1 MSQRILVTYA
11 SRAGSTAGVA
21 EAVGRT
27 LNEQGIQVD
36 VLPVQ
41 AVKDITPY
49 EAVVVGSAIQ
59 NKQWLPEAMQFMQAN
74 GSALSEMPFATFTL
88 CMTLAMQGGV
98 KYRPLIEEW
107 LAPVRAL
114 AQPVSEGLF
123 AGKLEVGKIPNFT
136 DRMRFRLRVLSGVWP
151 QGDHRDWEA
160 IGEWADGL
168 HAQLFQMN

>member
-27 LNEQGIQVD
+27 LSEQGVQVD

-59 NKQWLPEAMQFMQAN
+59 NKQWLPEAMQFMQEN
-74 GSALSEMPFATFTL
+74 HSALSQIPFATFTL
-88 CMTLAMQGGV
+88 CMTLAMQDGI
-98 KYRPLIEEW
+98 KYRPLVSEW
-107 LAPVRAL
+107 LAPVRSL
-114 AQPVSEGLF
+114 ANPVSEGIF
-123 AGKLEVGKIPNFT
+123 AGALNIRKIPSLSN
-136 DRMRFRLRVLSGVWP
+136 RLKFRLSVLFGVWSE
-151 QGDHRDWEA
+151 GDHRDWQA

-168 HAQLFQMN
+168 HAQLLQMN